1 MDYSESIYK
10 ETIRKEQ
17 QGTLIRIV
25 DDDASTRRALG
36 FMLQIEG
43 YSTRVYGNG
52 KSFLDQDDTTIPG
65 CLILDVRMPQITG
78 LQLQREIL
86 RRNIKLPIVFVTG
99 YADVDVAVESMRRG
113 AVDFLIKPV
122 DSEKLLHAIQW
133 ALHADHLQRHP
144 SINLHSQESLENSLS
159 QLTQRERDVV
169 RLFASG
175 LNNQQVAA
183 RLGISERTVEGHRL
197 RIYKKLAV
205 HSDDELMLLS
215 QEIHSFLRVNSK
227 NP

>member
-1 MDYSESIYK
+1 MDYSESIYE
-10 ETIRKEQ
+10 ETIKKEQ
-17 QGTLIRIV
+17 SGALIRII
-25 DDDASTRRALG
+25 DDEISTRRALG

-43 YSTRVYGNG
+43 YSTRVYNNG
-52 KSFLDQDDTTIPG
+52 KSFLDLDNTSIPG
-65 CLILDVRMPQITG
+65 CIILDVRMPQLTG

-86 RRNIKLPIVFVTG
+86 RRNIKLPIIFVTG
-99 YADVDVAVESMRRG
+99 YADIDVAVESMRRG
-113 AVDFLIKPV
+113 AIDFLIKPV
-122 DSEKLLHAIQW
+122 ESEKLLHAIQW

-144 SINLHSQESLENSLS
+144 SSKLHSQENLENSLN

-169 RLFASG
+169 YLFASG

-197 RIYKKLAV
+197 RIYKKFAV
-205 HSDDELMLLS
+205 HSDDELMLLA
-215 QEIHSFLRVNSK
+215 QEIHSFLRVNSN